1 MLELKNSSLSKWFYW
16 EPFYTYFF
24 EKFKDHAF
32 RFFCRKW
39 LIYFP
44 NSDENTFIFE
54 QCRKHFISVSVF
66 ILIYIWR
73 VKKNIYLTGF
83 WMPLL
88 LRLYFSLYSVKILK
102 PYTTG
107 YLVTWQTL
115 WFDLK
120 NTTLWE
126 ITRSKIEY
134 KNWNF

>member
-66 ILIYIWR
+66 ILIISGESKKYIFDR
-73 VKKNIYLTGF
+73 VLNAPLITVIFFSLLGQNFKTLYYRIPSYLTDLMVWFKEHNIMGNN
-83 WMPLL
+83 
-88 LRLYFSLYSVKILK
+88 KI
-102 PYTTG
+102 
-107 YLVTWQTL
+107 
-115 WFDLK
+115 
-120 NTTLWE
+120 
-126 ITRSKIEY
+126 
-134 KNWNF
+134 KNWV